1 MKRKILNM
9 AMNKTREYDNIK
21 HKWIKKY
28 TFLNPTTLQVVN
40 MIMDELA
47 KKYDYVKNETVEK
60 FLDSPREFY
69 EGSII
74 CQML

>member
-21 HKWIKKY
+21 HKWIEKY

-47 KKYDYVKNETVEK
+47 KK
-60 FLDSPREFY
+60 
-69 EGSII
+69 I
-74 CQML
+74 